1 MTDCVTTY
9 TVVDRQAV
17 RVCVS
22 CLSNRYTPRY
32 RLCRGLREM
41 GKNSSFQP
49 KRRPIK
55 LHWASEFDELK
66 QACSISGRDA
76 THSVSVGDES
86 CSDACPLVVQQRLAS
101 YIGKSYWSNNAASTA
116 AAGGGVSER
125 GVSRTQVNTAIIAA
139 AAAHRHARLLLPYI
153 SIDSRC
159 AI

>member
-1 MTDCVTTY
+1 
-9 TVVDRQAV
+9 
-17 RVCVS
+17 
-22 CLSNRYTPRY
+22 
-32 RLCRGLREM
+32 M

-55 LHWASEFDELK
+55 LHRASGELK
-66 QACSISGRDA
+66 QACSIFHRDA
-76 THSVSVGDES
+76 THSVSVSHES
-86 CSDACPLVVQQRLAS
+86 CSDACPLVVQQRVAS

-116 AAGGGVSER
+116 AAGGGVTER

-159 AI
+159 AIYADVDVTRGYTEISLL